1 MSANDSGYMKQS
13 VVDAK
18 ADRQSAKRSS
28 VSKKESS
35 GSELSRMKREFSM
48 FRRDT
53 EIEMEE
59 LSRNIK
65 NSGGSGQT
73 GASGADGK
81 DGVGISSVEQTV
93 QSDADGGENVVTIT
107 L

>member
-13 VVDAK
+13 VVNTK
-18 ADRQSAKRSS
+18 EERQSAKRSS
-28 VSKKESS
+28 VSKQESS
-35 GSELSRMKREFSM
+35 GSEFSRMKREFSI

-53 EIEMEE
+53 EIEMEA
-59 LSRNIK
+59 LSRNVK

>member
-1 MSANDSGYMKQS
+1 
-13 VVDAK
+13 
-18 ADRQSAKRSS
+18 
-28 VSKKESS
+28 
-35 GSELSRMKREFSM
+35 
-48 FRRDT
+48 
-53 EIEMEE
+53 MEE

-65 NSGGSGQT
+65 SSGGSGNT

-93 QSDADGGENVVTIT
+93 HSDADGGDNVVTIT